1 MKIVNI
7 GDVLLRPE
15 MMEKALVGFERYKEK
30 ESFFFGP
37 STQSEMRA
45 YIKHMEAVGSR
56 CVPLPPEILEACRD
70 ADVLQVH
77 QGPVPS
83 EIFETAG
90 KLKLVLV
97 NRGGIENIDM
107 EAACRAGVPVL
118 ANPAHNANSVA
129 ELTIGLMIAETRNIG
144 RCHASMSVLH
154 KWRETCPNS
163 GRCHELKGRT
173 VGLVGFGTI
182 GRIVAQLLQAFQVH
196 LLVYD
201 PYIEPEKIAAVGG
214 TSVSLEMLLQNS
226 DIVSLHARVSEST
239 RGMMGEA
246 EFRMMKPTAVFINTA
261 RAPLVDTDAL
271 YKALSEQWIT
281 GAALDSYHIEP
292 IPEDDRFLR
301 LDNVTFCCHKGGD
314 TVESFENSPYMV
326 LSEAERFFGGEL
338 PRFLMNPQVL
348 KDRGI
353 SGCEEKEG

>member
-7 GDVLLRPE
+7 GDILLRPE
-15 MMEKALVGFERYKEK
+15 MMERAVEKFERYTQKEF
-30 ESFFFGP
+30 FFFGP
-37 STQSEMRA
+37 STQAEMRA
-45 YIKHMEAVGSR
+45 YIKHMEAAGSR
-56 CVPLPPEILEACRD
+56 CVPLPEEILEACRD
-70 ADVLQVH
+70 ADVVQVH
-77 QGPVPS
+77 QGPIPS
-83 EIFETAG
+83 EIFEAA
-90 KLKLVLV
+90 KNLKVVLV

-107 EAACRAGVPVL
+107 KAAEKAGVLVL

-144 RCHASMSVLH
+144 RCHASMSMLH

-182 GRIVAQLLQAFQVH
+182 GRIVAEILRAFQVRI
-196 LLVYD
+196 LVYD
-201 PYIEPEKIAAVGG
+201 PFVSPQEVTAAGACPAD
-214 TSVSLEMLLQNS
+214 LEELLKQS
-226 DIVSLHARVSEST
+226 DIVSLHARVSKTT

-246 EFRMMKPTAVFINTA
+246 QFRMMKPTAVFINTA

-271 YKALSEQWIT
+271 YRALSEQWIT

-292 IPEDDRFLR
+292 IPEDDRFLQ

-314 TVESFENSPYMV
+314 TVESFENSPEMV
-326 LSEAERFFGGEL
+326 LAEAEKYFRGEN

-348 KDRGI
+348 LTDPAR
-353 SGCEEKEG
+353 